1 MIKKIGDCMTFGE
14 RLFYARNKKGLNQ
27 TQLAKLIGVRPNIIS
42 RWENGK
48 QKPYMSAKIQILIKA
63 LEVSE
68 DWLLG
73 NDKFRMSQQDIR
85 LTKEQQQFVA
95 DNEGLINYMY
105 TKKFRF
111 LKAPYDFYYGYAAIG
126 LCKAAIAY
134 DANKG
139 SFFAL
144 AYLCIKSEITHAYES
159 ANKDIW
165 TRLSLNDLVYENDTS
180 ELESKIPAPDEWEKI
195 EYKILAESVYQRVE
209 LVLTPKEKVAFKR
222 WLHGENKFEIA
233 RAMGGISINTVSDHV
248 INAKNKCRELI
259 NPDELFA

>member
-1 MIKKIGDCMTFGE
+1 MLKKTDDMTFGE
-14 RLFYARNKKGLNQ
+14 RLVYARNKKGLNQ